1 MSQHNAQNVL
11 AAFDMLIEEI
21 KDALHR
27 IHQAGANAIEA
38 GNYERA
44 ETAIEQARRLLL
56 VHEKIAALKQ
66 EWKDA
71 QGAFGGQIDPEQHTQ
86 HAASVQRQ
94 TRMKTVSAKPRPGVH
109 HAGPQPVGRLIAGR
123 IRKGL
128 RTPEPA
134 FFRPILQALSDLGGS
149 AKRSDVFIVLE
160 HSMRDV
166 LKPIDYQSLS
176 SESEQVRWQN
186 SAQWARNLM
195 VKEGLLHPHSP
206 VGIWEITEK
215 GRVWLVEND
224 TLKDWHG
231 DRY

>member
-1 MSQHNAQNVL
+1 MSQHNAQSVL
-11 AAFDMLIEEI
+11 AAFDVLIEELEG
-21 KDALHR
+21 ALQS
-27 IHQAGANAIEA
+27 IHQAGANALAA

-44 ETAIEQARRLLL
+44 QTAIEQARCLML
-56 VHEKIAALKQ
+56 VHEKISALKK
-66 EWKDA
+66 EWKDVE
-71 QGAFGGQIDPEQHTQ
+71 GAFSGQRDPEQHTQ
-86 HAASVQRQ
+86 QAASVQRQ
-94 TRMKTVSAKPRPGVH
+94 TRMQTISAKPRPSVR
-109 HAGPQPVGRLIAGR
+109 HAVPQPVGRLIAGR

-160 HSMRDV
+160 HSMRGV
-166 LKPIDYQSLS
+166 LKPIDYQTLS

-195 VKEGLLHPHSP
+195 VKEGLLQADSP

-215 GRVWLVEND
+215 GRAWL
-224 TLKDWHG
+224 LKNSH
-231 DRY
+231 